1 MSFKLFEKLSQNFIE
16 LLNDKNDY
24 NVIVE
29 VENKKSFTAH
39 SNILKCRSTYF
50 HKELENIIPNENNI
64 KTITKPN
71 ISNQIFDIILKYIYG
86 GIVDL
91 ENVETRII
99 FDLMKAA
106 NEFEIEELV
115 KQLENYLIGTK
126 SSWLKSHFSLVYRSI
141 FSGNNFKDLEKFCN
155 DIIVKYPNL
164 IFDAEDFTS
173 LQESALIS
181 LLKRDDL
188 QLEEIKVWEYIIK
201 WGISQ
206 NSTLPAELE
215 EWTKENFTILKT
227 TLQQCLPFI
236 RFSSTD
242 VWNKVKPYKK
252 ILDKQL
258 WEDLNQRFMVPDQP
272 VKIILPPRTILV
284 QELPTRTIEQTKPPS
299 TIITYEHVA
308 EISSWIDRK
317 SKSALISLLKRD
329 DLQLEEIKVWEYII
343 KWGISQNSTLP
354 AELEEWTKE
363 NFTILK
369 TTLQQCLPFIRFS
382 STDVWNKVKPY
393 KKILDKQLWE
403 DLNQRFMVPDQP
415 VKIILPPRTILVQ
428 ELPTR
433 TIEQTKPPSTII
445 TYEHV
450 AEISSWIDRKSS
462 IYSLTNT
469 PYEFQLLLRGSING
483 FAPQTFWDTCNGHAS
498 TVVIMKV
505 KGTEEILGGYN
516 PLAWDAN
523 SAGRWGNTNDS
534 FIFSLKNG
542 NIQNSILSRVKIPT
556 NAIWNVGK
564 ISQYNN
570 GPYFGYDL
578 YMFSPSSNFTL
589 DNRCVCH
596 NNNGHYEK
604 PIRTTIDKFSI
615 VDYEVFK
622 HQNLRTCKYI
632 CGLSIPTGQIDSS
645 REYCQFKKSIR
656 LDSING
662 NLPYIAPKLY
672 VKKIKQQN
680 VYSLEKIT
688 RREKGID
695 EKKDCGIIHVTS
707 VNSVMSTHCGGDKKK
722 ITRREKGIDEKKDCG
737 IIHVTSVNS
746 VMSTHCGGDKKLLF
760 DMSWM
765 RRINYNNKVMEWQ
778 IKIINYYD
786 DYDDDDG
793 YDDLND
799 GKEEV

>member
-1 MSFKLFEKLSQNFIE
+1 MAFKLFEKLSQNFIE
-16 LLNDKNDY
+16 LLNDKSDY

-29 VENKKSFTAH
+29 VENEKSFTAH

-106 NEFEIEELV
+106 NEFEIEELA
-115 KQLENYLIGTK
+115 KKLENYLIETK

-155 DIIVKYPNL
+155 DIVVKYPNL

-236 RFSSTD
+236 RYFHISSTD

-272 VKIILPPRTILV
+272 VKSIILPPRTTLV
-284 QELPTRTIEQTKPPS
+284 QELPTRTTELIKPS
-299 TIITYEHVA
+299 
-308 EISSWIDRK
+308 
-317 SKSALISLLKRD
+317 
-329 DLQLEEIKVWEYII
+329 
-343 KWGISQNSTLP
+343 
-354 AELEEWTKE
+354 
-363 NFTILK
+363 
-369 TTLQQCLPFIRFS
+369 
-382 STDVWNKVKPY
+382 
-393 KKILDKQLWE
+393 
-403 DLNQRFMVPDQP
+403 
-415 VKIILPPRTILVQ
+415 
-428 ELPTR
+428 
-433 TIEQTKPPSTII
+433 STII

-483 FAPQTFWDTCNGHAS
+483 FAPQTFWDTCHGHVS
-498 TVVIMKV
+498 TVVIIKV

-516 PLAWDAN
+516 PLIWDSNIAGN
-523 SAGRWGNTNDS
+523 SRWENTNDKNFTILKTTLQQCLPFIRYFHISSTDVWNKVKPYKKILDKQLWEDLNQRFMVPDQPVKSIILPPRTTLVQELPTRTTELIKPSSTIITYEHVAEISSWIDRKSSIYSLTNTPYEFQLLLRGSINGFAPQTFWDTCHGHVSTVVIIKVKGTEEILGGYNPLIWDSNIAGNSRWENTNDS

-542 NIQNSILSRVKIPT
+542 NIQNSILSRVKISA
-556 NAIWNVGK
+556 NAIFYICK
-564 ISQYNN
+564 SIQYAN
-570 GPYFGYDL
+570 GPYFGNSL

-589 DNRCVCH
+589 DNSCAC
-596 NNNGHYEK
+596 NNNYGNYEK
-604 PIRTTIDKFSI
+604 PIRTTASGFSI

-622 HQNLRTCKYI
+622 VI
-632 CGLSIPTGQIDSS
+632 
-645 REYCQFKKSIR
+645 KK
-656 LDSING
+656 
-662 NLPYIAPKLY
+662 
-672 VKKIKQQN
+672 
-680 VYSLEKIT
+680 
-688 RREKGID
+688 
-695 EKKDCGIIHVTS
+695 TS
-707 VNSVMSTHCGGDKKK
+707 
-722 ITRREKGIDEKKDCG
+722 
-737 IIHVTSVNS
+737 
-746 VMSTHCGGDKKLLF
+746 
-760 DMSWM
+760 
-765 RRINYNNKVMEWQ
+765 
-778 IKIINYYD
+778 
-786 DYDDDDG
+786 
-793 YDDLND
+793 
-799 GKEEV
+799 